1 MYDDSEHETNPQK
14 EVERKGDWPSFLP
27 SRGTVWTG
35 SREYQKRNPDVEGVP
50 KGHHGALSI
59 WSAIIRNFFSFLVF
73 LFLFLFFFLLAVLFE
88 SLTNMSARS
97 SESSLT
103 IVLTVEYKI
112 GLKQPA
118 NPNRYQATNLTN
130 H

>member
-1 MYDDSEHETNPQK
+1 MLK
-14 EVERKGDWPSFLP
+14 EYPKVIMEPYRSGQPS
-27 SRGTVWTG
+27 
-35 SREYQKRNPDVEGVP
+35 
-50 KGHHGALSI
+50 
-59 WSAIIRNFFSFLVF
+59 SAISFPF
-73 LFLFLFFFLLAVLFE
+73 LFFIFIFIFFLLAVLFE